1 MCLPRAR
8 MCLPVDPPSAQPPG
22 APSPPLPRA
31 PCLTAAPLSSSG
43 PSPLRSSLHLAH
55 RSSLP
60 FHLSTP
66 PPSPL
71 LPPPR
76 RARRRSFISSVRSAP
91 SFPLYPTRR
100 RFRLPSRSPDAR
112 RSSLPLAL
120 LSARSH
126 APPPPRCQ
134 GAPLLQAALD
144 EENVPSQMQTILTR
158 SRISVAHLLH
168 EQRRTPFIALSSGGC
183 SASARPADS
192 SPT

>member
-1 MCLPRAR
+1 MCLPRSR
-8 MCLPVDPPSAQPPG
+8 MCLPVNPPSAQPPG
-22 APSPPLPRA
+22 PPGPPLPRA
-31 PCLTAAPLSSSG
+31 LCLAAAPLSSSG

-71 LPPPR
+71 RPPPR

-168 EQRRTPFIALSSGGC
+168 ERRRTPLYCAVFRRLLGIGAAC
-183 SASARPADS
+183 
-192 SPT
+192 